1 MKISVLTIFP
11 EMYSPLKESL
21 VGKALE
27 KGLVRVDIVNI
38 RDYSAN
44 KHKKTDDYPFGGGAG
59 MVMTPQPIH
68 DAINAVDPERKA
80 LRIYMSPKGKTLD
93 QETVVRLA
101 SADELLLLN
110 GAYEGVDQRVI
121 DLDIDEELSIGD
133 YVLTSGDLASMVVI
147 DALMRYIPGVLGSEE
162 STSEES
168 FSEPLLEYPQYTRPQ
183 NFMGLEVPEVLISG
197 HHAQIAAWRLKE
209 SIKLTEQ
216 RRPDLIEKYN
226 RINETKEINK
236 NNKNKE
242 EIKNE

>member
-11 EMYSPLKESL
+11 EMYAPLKESL

-236 NNKNKE
+236 NKE
-242 EIKNE
+242 K

>member
-226 RINETKEINK
+226 RINKAKEINK

-242 EIKNE
+242 K

>member
-101 SADELLLLN
+101 SADQLLLLN

-183 NFMGLEVPEVLISG
+183 IFMGLEVPEVLISG

-226 RINETKEINK
+226 RINKTKEINK

-242 EIKNE
+242 K

>member
-68 DAINAVDPERKA
+68 DAINAVDPERRA

-226 RINETKEINK
+226 RINETKEKNE

-242 EIKNE
+242 K

>member
-226 RINETKEINK
+226 RINETKQINKNSK

-242 EIKNE
+242 K

>member
-242 EIKNE
+242 K

>member
-101 SADELLLLN
+101 SADQLLLLN

-226 RINETKEINK
+226 RINKTKEINK

-242 EIKNE
+242 K

>member
-183 NFMGLEVPEVLISG
+183 NFMGVEVPEVLISG

-236 NNKNKE
+236 NKE
-242 EIKNE
+242 K

>member
-226 RINETKEINK
+226 RINETKEIIK
-236 NNKNKE
+236 NSKNKE
-242 EIKNE
+242 K

>member
-236 NNKNKE
+236 NNKDKE
-242 EIKNE
+242 K

>member
-38 RDYSAN
+38 RDYSTN

-236 NNKNKE
+236 NSKINKNKE
-242 EIKNE
+242 K

>member
-209 SIKLTEQ
+209 SIKLTEK

-236 NNKNKE
+236 NKE
-242 EIKNE
+242 K

>member
-226 RINETKEINK
+226 RINKTKEINK

-242 EIKNE
+242 K

>member
-68 DAINAVDPERKA
+68 DAINAVDPERRA

-226 RINETKEINK
+226 RINKTKEINK

-242 EIKNE
+242 K

>member
-38 RDYSAN
+38 RDYSSN

-68 DAINAVDPERKA
+68 DAINAVDPERRA

-242 EIKNE
+242 K

>member
-44 KHKKTDDYPFGGGAG
+44 KHKKTDDYPFGGGTG

-68 DAINAVDPERKA
+68 DAINAVDPERRA

-242 EIKNE
+242 K

>member
-68 DAINAVDPERKA
+68 DAISAVDPERRA

-226 RINETKEINK
+226 RINNTKEINK
-236 NNKNKE
+236 NSKNNKNKE
-242 EIKNE
+242 K